1 MSNITIA
8 HLATEDKFKLNG
20 RSPLGRT
27 APTLA
32 ANEGMTLAD
41 ITSEKNNSIG
51 VFKGLAKKQE
61 IETVALATPIETK
74 ARQVEEIGVPIV
86 RKETED

>member
-1 MSNITIA
+1 
-8 HLATEDKFKLNG
+8 
-20 RSPLGRT
+20 
-27 APTLA
+27 
-32 ANEGMTLAD
+32 MTLAD